1 MVIERLREKGFGI
14 SSLDFEAVKMYNQYE
29 EHFNFKDVEGRIFPP
44 EI

>member
-1 MVIERLREKGFGI
+1 VIEYLNKLGFGI
-14 SSLDFEAVKMYNQYE
+14 SSLDFEAVKMNNQYE